1 MNPVATTAQ
10 RRKTLRNI
18 RHIEADMLRPGWDK
32 GLEHQFGQALTTP
45 QPAGGSEE
53 QEPADLAKPRQK
65 PCPPGLCTL
74 QNPACAGHCQ
84 YRAAAMALASER
96 QAMPPPTTRRQR
108 LQKLAEW
115 LAVAAVVAGLA
126 ITWIY
131 HP

>member
-32 GLEHQFGQALTTP
+32 GLEHQFGQALHSLPPIDHKTDD
-45 QPAGGSEE
+45 AE
-53 QEPADLAKPRQK
+53 Q
-65 PCPPGLCTL
+65 
-74 QNPACAGHCQ
+74 
-84 YRAAAMALASER
+84 RAAIEAWK
-96 QAMPPPTTRRQR
+96 RQR
-108 LQKLAEW
+108 PQREAAAQRRKEMLNALIKW
-115 LAVAAVVAGLA
+115 LLFAGVCAGLA